1 MQQVI
6 WITGASSGIGE
17 AVAVNYARRGQVQL
31 ILSSRRV
38 NELARVKQRCV
49 EMGLDASDIFVLPL
63 DVVAVDEHAEK
74 VATALQAFGQVDLLL
89 NNAGISQRSW
99 CVDTD
104 LSVYRQLFEVDVIGQ
119 ISLTKALLPHFIDR
133 QSGHFAI
140 TSSLAGKFG
149 APLRTGYS
157 AAKHAVMGFFDA
169 LRTEV
174 TADGIS
180 VSTITPGSIA
190 TAVSANAL
198 RGDGERFGI
207 TDQRIANGM
216 DVDDCAQQIVEG
228 LINKA
233 REIAVSEPKEM
244 AILHLKREDPERCFD
259 RLESMAGILRAEGIY

>member
-38 NELARVKQRCV
+38 SELARVKQRCV
-49 EMGLDASDIFVLPL
+49 EMGLDASDVFVLPL

-119 ISLTKALLPHFIDR
+119 ISLAFADAAVVL
-133 QSGHFAI
+133 SG
-140 TSSLAGKFG
+140 SS
-149 APLRTGYS
+149 
-157 AAKHAVMGFFDA
+157 HA
-169 LRTEV
+169 LRTR
-174 TADGIS
+174 TS
-180 VSTITPGSIA
+180 STGSW
-190 TAVSANAL
+190 L
-198 RGDGERFGI
+198 
-207 TDQRIANGM
+207 
-216 DVDDCAQQIVEG
+216 
-228 LINKA
+228 
-233 REIAVSEPKEM
+233 
-244 AILHLKREDPERCFD
+244 
-259 RLESMAGILRAEGIY
+259 ILRARNTTPPLCHTWRHQPERHLRHCLFSQEANLKSQYSISKDAREPRGRECCACSFRNGRIGIARSSQPTTFQGNTRVLRELLPFSRQYQ